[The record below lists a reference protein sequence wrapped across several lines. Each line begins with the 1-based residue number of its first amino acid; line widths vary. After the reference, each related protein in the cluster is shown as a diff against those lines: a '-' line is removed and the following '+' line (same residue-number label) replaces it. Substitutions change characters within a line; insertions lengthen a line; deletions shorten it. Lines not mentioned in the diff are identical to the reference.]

1 MADPKTFY
9 TETLPAQFQ
18 HALRDQQR
26 LVEEAQRT
34 LDGMRGVDATLQV
47 EVRGEGGGRFVL
59 NVGGGELTPGD
70 APTHPPFLT
79 LIQEREDFDRL
90 VAEAGDSAL
99 GFLGGISGL
108 AGEMKLTRA
117 KLEALA
123 SVTGCLRF
131 VLQGERG
138 FSLLTHFGP
147 EPVPEEPTTTIS
159 VDADVYEALQS
170 GELSAPDAFLTGKIT
185 VEGDMNL
192 AMQVALAAMT
202 PD

>member
-1 MADPKTFY
+1 MTDPKTFY
-9 TETLPAQFQ
+9 TQTLPEQFQ
-18 HALRDQQR
+18 HALRAQQR
-26 LVEEAQRT
+26 AVEEAQRT

-59 NVGGGELTPGD
+59 NVSGGELSPGD
-70 APTHPPFLT
+70 TPTHPPFLT
-79 LIQEREDFDRL
+79 LVQEREDFDQL
-90 VAEAGDSAL
+90 VAEAGNSAL

-117 KLEALA
+117 KLQALA
-123 SVTGCLRF
+123 GVTGCLRF
-131 VLQGERG
+131 VLEGERG

-147 EPVPEEPTTTIS
+147 EPPPAEPTTTIT
-159 VDADVYEALQS
+159 VAADVYQQLQS
-170 GELSAPDAFLTGKIT
+170 GELSAPDAFLAGKIA
-185 VEGDMNL
+185 VEGDMTL